1 MNTNIN
7 INYFKD
13 TIINQN
19 TINNNKCSN
28 KLINNEIT
36 LLKRINT
43 LPEELIELIKEYI
56 PHIIYVFLN
65 KEFYNKYHDLFSET
79 IKSQSELYIRSMIR
93 QDNDFVINKLFYES
107 SYHWLSMRDYYYK
120 GCIYM
125 NYLYFLL
132 HYSIDNESE
141 KCVKLINYLIKE
153 LGLVKNQHKKKT
165 IRYIRWK
172 T

>member
-7 INYFKD
+7 LNYFKD
-13 TIINQN
+13 N
-19 TINNNKCSN
+19 TNNLTVINNSN
-28 KLINNEIT
+28 KKIQIDEKSLLQHINI
-36 LLKRINT
+36 
-43 LPEELIELIKEYI
+43 LPQELIELIKEYI
-56 PHIIYVFLN
+56 PHIVYVFLN
-65 KEFYNKYHDLFSET
+65 KEYYYKYHYLFSEY

-93 QDNDFVINKLFYES
+93 QDNNFVINKLFYES

-120 GCIYM
+120 DCIYM

-141 KCVKLINYLIKE
+141 KCVKLLNYLIKE